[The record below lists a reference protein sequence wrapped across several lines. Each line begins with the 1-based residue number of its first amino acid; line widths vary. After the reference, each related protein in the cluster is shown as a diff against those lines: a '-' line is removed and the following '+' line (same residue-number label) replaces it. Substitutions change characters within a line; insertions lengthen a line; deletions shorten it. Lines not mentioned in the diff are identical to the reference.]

1 MAVDQPGC
9 VFCAHD
15 LESLNHLFA
24 QCTYSHQVWNAVFN
38 WLCFS
43 MVYEYVAATLVSV
56 WLFVL
61 WKEIAK
67 RHTPSMSCNKL
78 VFMVAA

>member
-24 QCTYSHQVWNAVFN
+24 QCTYSHQRNSIIF
-38 WLCFS
+38 
-43 MVYEYVAATLVSV
+43 MGG
-56 WLFVL
+56 VL
-61 WKEIAK
+61 LEFRSILSQIQRLSW
-67 RHTPSMSCNKL
+67 T
-78 VFMVAA
+78 